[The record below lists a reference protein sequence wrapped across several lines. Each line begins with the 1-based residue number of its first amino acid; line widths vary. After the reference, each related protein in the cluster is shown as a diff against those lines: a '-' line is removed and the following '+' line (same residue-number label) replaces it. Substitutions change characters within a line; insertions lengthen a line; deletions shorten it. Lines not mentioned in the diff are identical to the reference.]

1 MFKSQMTY
9 LQHAQDHLECAAE
22 TAIDRK
28 EFVHEMRNRNGSAIH
43 VFPGLTLVLSVSRE
57 T

>member
-1 MFKSQMTY
+1 MFKSQITY
-9 LQHAQDHLECAAE
+9 LQHGQDRHSCTAE